1 MICPLSFSSPF
12 TPFRHSLRHFFQPLS
27 GTAKD
32 AVGRAGTIKP
42 PLTRCDA
49 GKQFH
54 GFLHHVGGVRE
65 YL

>member
-1 MICPLSFSSPF
+1 MPAWLFFPF
-12 TPFRHSLRHFFQPLS
+12 APFRHSLRHFFQSLS

-32 AVGRAGTIKP
+32 AVGRVGPIKS

-54 GFLHHVGGVRE
+54 GFLNRVGGVRE